1 METRV
6 GMPLAM
12 PTPAEGLESDA
23 GCAAGWTLM
32 ATPLIPLTLRS
43 LRATDF

>member
-23 GCAAGWTLM
+23 GCASAWTFT
-32 ATPLIPLTLRS
+32 ATPSIPLTLRS